1 MEYIQKINVERGEQ
15 RMGRLKNKAEIL
27 NLKAENQE
35 LRNENE
41 ELELKGYRANKK
53 VAILENAIRDIK
65 ETLSKNQLGSATNY
79 QNTIRKVLADCD
91 GRLELN
97 KCK

>member
-1 MEYIQKINVERGEQ
+1 
-15 RMGRLKNKAEIL
+15 MGRLKNKAEIL
-27 NLKAENQE
+27 NIKAENQD

-53 VAILENAIRDIK
+53 VSILENAIRDIK

-79 QNTIRKVLADCD
+79 QNQIRKVLADCESK
-91 GRLELN
+91 LELN
-97 KCK
+97 KIK

>member
-1 MEYIQKINVERGEQ
+1 
-15 RMGRLKNKAEIL
+15 MGRVKTKTEIL
-27 NLKAENQE
+27 NLKAENQN

-79 QNTIRKVLADCD
+79 QNHIRKVLADCD

>member
-1 MEYIQKINVERGEQ
+1 
-15 RMGRLKNKAEIL
+15 MGRVKTKTEIL
-27 NLKAENQE
+27 NLKADNRN

-41 ELELKGYRANKK
+41 ELELINFRANKK
-53 VAILENAIRDIK
+53 VAILENAIREIK
-65 ETLSKNQLGSATNY
+65 GTLSKNQLGSVTNY
-79 QNTIRKVLADCD
+79 QNAIRKVLADCD

>member
-15 RMGRLKNKAEIL
+15 RMGRVKTKAEIL
-27 NLKAENQE
+27 NLKAENQD

-79 QNTIRKVLADCD
+79 QNTIRKVLADCES
-91 GRLELN
+91 RLELN
-97 KCK
+97 NL